1 MVKVSFKKEKENY
14 LGYEI
19 VGHSGYSQHGE
30 DIVCAAI
37 SALAQTT
44 LLGIKKLV
52 TEDLTYDV
60 RSGYLKVTYPK
71 NLTEKQRADV
81 NLLTEAMFL
90 GLREIEKQ
98 YGKYLK
104 VSIVSI

>member
-1 MVKVSFKKEKENY
+1 MKLKKQKECY

-19 VGHSGYSQHGE
+19 TGHSNYSQHGE

-44 LLGIKKLV
+44 LLAIKELV
-52 TEDLTYDV
+52 TEDLTYDIS
-60 RSGYLKVTYPK
+60 SGYLKVTYPE
-71 NLTEKQRADV
+71 NLTEKQRADI
-81 NLLTEAMFL
+81 NLLTESMFL

-104 VSIVSI
+104 VSIISI